1 MPFLE
6 TVEGCATGLTSGA
19 SDNVLSQ
26 MNNWTIGSVV
36 VASTG
41 CVGSVALTTTALPGQ
56 MLALGALATTLGVAG
71 YRVDQGLPIIPMGD
85 KQEKQEPAKVVETT
99 ATAA

>member
-6 TVEGCATGLTSGA
+6 TVEGSATGLTSGA
-19 SDNVLSQ
+19 SDNALSQ
-26 MNNWTIGSVV
+26 MNNWTLAA
-36 VASTG
+36 VAVGATG
-41 CVGSVALTTTALPGQ
+41 GIGSVALTTAALPGQ
-56 MLALGALATTLGVAG
+56 MLALAAVATTLGVAG

-85 KQEKQEPAKVVETT
+85 KQEQQESAKVVETT

>member
-19 SDNVLSQ
+19 SENFLKD
-26 MNNWTIGSVV
+26 MNNYT
-36 VASTG
+36 
-41 CVGSVALTTTALPGQ
+41 VGSCAVGATGVIGAVALTTSALTVE
-56 MLALGALATTLGVAG
+56 MLGLATLATALGVAG
-71 YRVDQGLPIIPMGD
+71 HRVDQGLPVIPKFD

>member
-6 TVEGCATGLTSGA
+6 TVEGSATGLTSGA
-19 SDNVLSQ
+19 SDNALSQ
-26 MNNWTIGSVV
+26 CNNWTMAA
-36 VASTG
+36 VAVG
-41 CVGSVALTTTALPGQ
+41 AAGGVGSVALTTAVLPGQ
-56 MLALGALATTLGVAG
+56 MLALGAVGGALAVAG
-71 YRVDQGLPIIPMGD
+71 HRVDQGLPIIPMGD